1 MSFTLANP
9 FFEKT
14 NISSSKEAHVDAAK
28 DIWRKFS
35 KNIKNYTPNF
45 YFTIKNEESG
55 KYYHFKVSEE
65 ITKNNK
71 VSMKLKKLGKGKINK
86 NVFKEFVTRDSF
98 SDNSSVNS
106 QHGGGDKYKKY
117 DLNDD
122 SSSSSSSDYKISK
135 RKTKGLRLIYSPSVY
150 NVPVIGLPI
159 VSSSIVANVA
169 LAGLSGL
176 GGVSFPIFP

>member
-14 NISSSKEAHVDAAK
+14 NISSNKEEHVDAAK

-35 KNIKNYTPNF
+35 RNIKNYTPNF

-86 NVFKEFVTRDSF
+86 NVFKEFVARESF
-98 SDNSSVNS
+98 SDNSSISS

-117 DLNDD
+117 DLEDDD

-135 RKTKGLRLIYSPSVY
+135 KKTKGLRLIYSPSVY

-169 LAGLSGL
+169 LAGL
-176 GGVSFPIFP
+176 GGVSFPIF